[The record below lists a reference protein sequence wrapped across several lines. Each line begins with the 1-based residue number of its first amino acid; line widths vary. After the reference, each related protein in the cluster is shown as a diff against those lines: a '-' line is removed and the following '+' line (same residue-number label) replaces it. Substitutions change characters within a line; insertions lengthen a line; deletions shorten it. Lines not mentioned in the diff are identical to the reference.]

1 MDPRCEPWNFWSRL
15 IVDALLNRRPTC
27 VVRRR
32 AGPAAVVPLPPA
44 GTFDE
49 TGAGGTGFVVLMNA
63 SSPPPL
69 LGDGFAC
76 NSAPLDCLSTD
87 DDVSIRA
94 DADDDD
100 DDDDDDAS
108 LAAICRTL
116 SFDMASHSTEVKH
129 SGHVTAPPSHSASRQ
144 LVHTTCEQ
152 DSIRGCTSGGSLQNA
167 S

>member
-1 MDPRCEPWNFWSRL
+1 M
-15 IVDALLNRRPTC
+15 ALLVN
-27 VVRRR
+27 
-32 AGPAAVVPLPPA
+32 GAALS
-44 GTFDE
+44 
-49 TGAGGTGFVVLMNA
+49 GAISA
-63 SSPPPL
+63 AIA
-69 LGDGFAC
+69 DG
-76 NSAPLDCLSTD
+76 D
-87 DDVSIRA
+87 DD
-94 DADDDD
+94 DDDNDDDD